1 MSGQDLS
8 GLLVLTRRQA
18 AALFGLSVSGFDVWV
33 RKGLVPGAIPGTRR
47 WSRAGLERAID
58 EGRSGP
64 VAVNDNLS
72 PFEIWKRQNANTA

>member
-1 MSGQDLS
+1 MPDQDLA

-18 AALFGLSVSGFDVWV
+18 AALCGISVTGFDSWV
-33 RKGLVPGAIPGTRR
+33 RKGIVPSAIPGTRR
-47 WSRAGLERAID
+47 WSRVSLERRLAD
-58 EGRSGP
+58 GPAGP